1 MVLLFVLSLISCED
15 KQVEP
20 VVYKDTIVPYFVL
33 NYRPEPRVSSS
44 SSDDNMEYEIE
55 ELEDEIEELED
66 EIKRLKRKIEE

>member
-1 MVLLFVLSLISCED
+1 MKYIMVLLFVLSLISCED

-44 SSDDNMEYEIE
+44 SSDYDMEYKIE
-55 ELEDEIEELED
+55 ELEDEIE
-66 EIKRLKRKIEE
+66 RLKRKIEE

>member
-1 MVLLFVLSLISCED
+1 MKYIMVLLFVLSLISCED

-44 SSDDNMEYEIE
+44 SSDDDMEYKIG
-55 ELEDEIEELED
+55 ELEDEIE
-66 EIKRLKRKIEE
+66 RLKRKIEE

>member
-44 SSDDNMEYEIE
+44 SSDDNMKYEIG
-55 ELEDEIEELED
+55 ELED

>member
-1 MVLLFVLSLISCED
+1 MKYMILLLFVLSLISCED
-15 KQVEP
+15 KKIEP

-44 SSDDNMEYEIE
+44 SSDDNMKYKIG
-55 ELEDEIEELED
+55 ELED

>member
-44 SSDDNMEYEIE
+44 SSDDNMEYKIG
-55 ELEDEIEELED
+55 ELED

>member
-44 SSDDNMEYEIE
+44 SSDDNMEYEIG
-55 ELEDEIEELED
+55 ELED

>member
-1 MVLLFVLSLISCED
+1 MILLLFVLSLISCED
-15 KQVEP
+15 KKIEP

-44 SSDDNMEYEIE
+44 SSDDNMKYKIG
-55 ELEDEIEELED
+55 ELED